1 MEFFILLLV
10 LGLLSGMVFTFVKA
24 CQVVSL
30 EQKVRTL
37 ETEVAG
43 LKERLNSRSSP
54 QRPPAETRKS
64 LPPPAESPVQ
74 P

>member
-43 LKERLNSRSSP
+43 LKERPVSYTHL
-54 QRPPAETRKS
+54 T
-64 LPPPAESPVQ
+64 LPTIA
-74 P
+74 